1 MDKIKA
7 ILENIKLK
15 NLDKAL
21 HQCNE
26 YEGDSNKNNHLISNF
41 RGVIYFLK
49 KDLNLA
55 EINFIKSHKIDSKFE
70 DPIKNLFL
78 IYLNKKN
85 LNKALEFSEKL
96 YEINNKND
104 LYSYQLAYINELI
117 GDNTSALDFYKKCI
131 ELEGKNKLKALNN
144 IGSLYLKNNK
154 PKISLE
160 YFTKAFE
167 INSRDKI
174 IVNNLL
180 LNYINLRNKKKSE
193 ELFLLSEKI
202 DSEYIEFLLNKAEY
216 FILKENYVDA
226 IQILLQHK
234 DKTKFLLT
242 LIGLYFKMG
251 KDNEASSLLDDSRD
265 KLKNDKNFYNY
276 LGIRYLYEGNFEH
289 GWKYY
294 EYRGSKL
301 TNILKDIKEWNGE
314 KIDNKNIVVFNEQG
328 LGDTIQFSKY
338 LLSLSKIS
346 NEVSFVV
353 PKNIL
358 NLFNHN
364 LDKIRIETNDTI
376 INKTYD
382 YKITLGSLLKFFY
395 EDKFK
400 IDENLLMKDK
410 INISKWNKK
419 LDITK
424 PKIGI
429 VWSGSFLGPNEP
441 FRSVPLKSLDKV
453 LSLDLNF
460 YSLQN
465 EIWERDEE
473 YFAKTSMN
481 NLGEYDLVEIASIIE
496 NLDLVISADTSIL
509 HLSCCLNKET
519 WGIFNIYPDWRWAEF
534 NKINPYPSLKMF
546 KQKKFN
552 QWDEVTDE
560 IFRELQLKFNL
571 AQ

>member
-453 LSLDLNF
+453 LSLNLNF

-465 EIWERDEE
+465 EIWDRDEE

-481 NLGEYDLVEIASIIE
+481 KLGEYDLVEIASIIE

>member
-117 GDNTSALDFYKKCI
+117 GDNISALDFYKKCI

-453 LSLDLNF
+453 LSLNLNF

-465 EIWERDEE
+465 EIWDRDEE

-481 NLGEYDLVEIASIIE
+481 KLGEYDLVEIASIIE

>member
-7 ILENIKLK
+7 ILENIKFK
-15 NLDKAL
+15 NFDKAL
-21 HQCNE
+21 HQCKE

-49 KDLNLA
+49 KDLNNA
-55 EINFIKSHKIDSKFE
+55 EINFIKSHKIDSRFE

-78 IYLNKKN
+78 IYLNKKS
-85 LNKALEFSEKL
+85 LNKALEFAKKL

-104 LYSYQLAYINELI
+104 LYCYQLAYINELI
-117 GDNTSALDFYKKCI
+117 GDNISALDFYKKCI

-144 IGSLYLKNNK
+144 IGSLYLKNIK

-167 INSRDKI
+167 INSKDKI
-174 IVNNLL
+174 ILNNLL
-180 LNYINLRNKKKSE
+180 LNYIKLRNKKKSE
-193 ELFLLSEKI
+193 ELFLHCERI

-216 FILKENYVDA
+216 FILKENYLSA
-226 IQILLQHK
+226 IQILLEHK
-234 DKTKFLLT
+234 DKTKFLIT

-251 KDNEASSLLDDSRD
+251 KDSEANSLLNDSRD
-265 KLKNDKNFYNY
+265 KLKNDKNFYSY
-276 LGIRYLYEGNFEH
+276 LGIRYLYEGNFEN

-294 EYRGSKL
+294 EFRGTKL
-301 TNILKDIKEWNGE
+301 TNILKDIREWNGE

-338 LLSLSKIS
+338 LLSLTKIS

-364 LDKIRIETNDTI
+364 LDKIKIETNDTI

-395 EDKFK
+395 KDKFK
-400 IDENLLMKDK
+400 INENLLMRDQ
-410 INISKWNKK
+410 ININKWNKK

-424 PKIGI
+424 PKVGI

-453 LSLDLNF
+453 LSLDINF

-465 EIWERDEE
+465 EIWERDQE
-473 YFAKTSMN
+473 YFEKTSMYKF
-481 NLGEYDLVEIASIIE
+481 GEYDLVEIASIIE
-496 NLDLVISADTSIL
+496 NLDLVISSDTSIL

-552 QWDEVTDE
+552 QWDDVTDE

-571 AQ
+571 S

>member
-117 GDNTSALDFYKKCI
+117 GDNISALDFYKKCI

-160 YFTKAFE
+160 YFTKAFQ

-234 DKTKFLLT
+234 DKTKFLIT

-364 LDKIRIETNDTI
+364 LEKIRIETIDTI

-395 EDKFK
+395 KDKFK
-400 IDENLLMKDK
+400 INENLLMKDK

-465 EIWERDEE
+465 EIWDRDEE

-481 NLGEYDLVEIASIIE
+481 KLGEYDLVEIASIIE

>member
-7 ILENIKLK
+7 ILENIKFK
-15 NLDKAL
+15 NFDKAL
-21 HQCNE
+21 HQCKE

-49 KDLNLA
+49 KDLNNA
-55 EINFIKSHKIDSKFE
+55 EINFIKSHKIDSRFE

-78 IYLNKKN
+78 IYLNKKS
-85 LNKALEFSEKL
+85 LNKALEFAKKL

-104 LYSYQLAYINELI
+104 LYCYQLAYINELI
-117 GDNTSALDFYKKCI
+117 GDNISALDFYKKCI

-144 IGSLYLKNNK
+144 IGSLYLKNIK

-167 INSRDKI
+167 INSKDKI
-174 IVNNLL
+174 ILNNLL
-180 LNYINLRNKKKSE
+180 LNYIKLRNKKKSE
-193 ELFLLSEKI
+193 ELFLHCERI

-216 FILKENYVDA
+216 FILKENYLSA
-226 IQILLQHK
+226 IQILLEHK
-234 DKTKFLLT
+234 DKTKFLIT

-251 KDNEASSLLDDSRD
+251 KDSEANSLLNDSRD
-265 KLKNDKNFYNY
+265 KLKNDKNFYSY
-276 LGIRYLYEGNFEH
+276 LGIRYLYEGNFEN

-294 EYRGSKL
+294 EFRGTKL
-301 TNILKDIKEWNGE
+301 TNILKDIREWNGE

-338 LLSLSKIS
+338 LLSLTKIS

-364 LDKIRIETNDTI
+364 LDKIKIETNDTI

-382 YKITLGSLLKFFY
+382 YKIALGSLLKFFY
-395 EDKFK
+395 KDKFK
-400 IDENLLMKDK
+400 INENLLMRDQ
-410 INISKWNKK
+410 ININKWNKK

-424 PKIGI
+424 PKVGI

-441 FRSVPLKSLDKV
+441 FRSVPLKNLDKI
-453 LSLDLNF
+453 LSLDINF

-465 EIWERDEE
+465 EIREKDQD
-473 YFAKTSMN
+473 YFEKTN
-481 NLGEYDLVEIASIIE
+481 IHKFGKYDLVEIASIIE
-496 NLDLVISADTSIL
+496 NLDLVISVDTSIL
-509 HLSCCLNKET
+509 HLSCSLNKET
-519 WGIFNIYPDWRWAEF
+519 WGIFNIYPDWRWGEF
-534 NKINPYPSLKMF
+534 NKINPYPSLKMI
-546 KQKKFN
+546 KQKNFN
-552 QWDEVTDE
+552 QWQDVAEE
-560 IFRELQLKFNL
+560 IFRQLQLKFNL
-571 AQ
+571 S

>member
-1 MDKIKA
+1 MDQLKK
-7 ILENIKLK
+7 ILENINLK
-15 NLDKAL
+15 NFDKAL
-21 HQCNE
+21 NQCNE
-26 YEGDSNKNNHLISNF
+26 YELDSNKNNHIISNF

-55 EINFIKSHKIDSKFE
+55 EINFVKSHKLNSKFE

-78 IYLNKKN
+78 INLNKKK
-85 LNKALEFSEKL
+85 LNKALEFSKKL
-96 YEINNKND
+96 YEIDNKND
-104 LYSYQLAYINELI
+104 LYSYQLALVNQLI
-117 GDNTSALDFYKKCI
+117 GDNISALELYKRCI

-160 YFTKAFE
+160 YFLKAFE
-167 INSRDKI
+167 INTKDKI

-180 LNYINLRNKKKSE
+180 LNYINLRNEKKSE

-216 FILKENYVDA
+216 FILKESYADA
-226 IQILLQHK
+226 IEILLKHK
-234 DKTKFLLT
+234 DKNKFLIT

-251 KDNEASSLLDDSRD
+251 KESEANLLLNDSID
-265 KLKNDKNFYNY
+265 KLKNDKHFYNY
-276 LGIRYLYEGNFEH
+276 LGIRYLYKGNFED

-294 EYRGSKL
+294 EYRGSKF

-314 KIDNKNIVVFNEQG
+314 EINNKNLVVFSEQG

-338 LLSLSKIS
+338 LLSLTKIS

-353 PKNIL
+353 PKNIV

-364 LDKIRIETNDTI
+364 MDKIKIETKDTI

-382 YKITLGSLLKFFY
+382 YKIALGSLLKFFY
-395 EDKFK
+395 KDKFK
-400 IDENLLMKDK
+400 INENLLIKDQ
-410 INISKWNKK
+410 ININKWKKK
-419 LDITK
+419 LDIKK
-424 PKIGI
+424 PKVGI

-453 LSLDLNF
+453 LSLDINF

-465 EIWERDEE
+465 EIWERDQE
-473 YFAKTSMN
+473 YFKKNKMHN
-481 NLGEYDLVEIASIIE
+481 FGEYNLEEIASIIE

-509 HLSCCLNKET
+509 HLSCSLNKET
-519 WGIFNIYPDWRWAEF
+519 WGMFNIYPDWRWAEF

-571 AQ
+571 S